1 MAQAAG
7 TTDTYR
13 IGSAGGNRED
23 LEDTIWDLFA
33 DETYCLSN
41 FPKLSASASYH
52 EWLLDTLASPTTNRM
67 IEGDEFSYSTVAAPT
82 RVGNYV
88 QTLSKQWKISRIQD
102 SVSKAGRKT
111 EMARQQM
118 KKMREWKNEAEY
130 AIVRNQAS
138 SAGGSS
144 TARSMASLE
153 SWIATNEILATTTA
167 SATTPGFS
175 SGTVAAPT
183 DGSTTGAFTESAFK
197 SALKAA
203 WEQGGDANTVLVGS
217 DRKNDIDGFAGIAT
231 RQVDVG
237 RSSVASIIGA
247 VDLYVSS
254 YGRHKIILHRHVRS
268 SVVLCLD
275 PEYWGIAFI
284 DRPFMETPA
293 KTGDANNRVI
303 LGDMT
308 LVSRNEK
315 ASAKVVACA

>member
-1 MAQAAG
+1 MAQATG

-13 IGSAGGNRED
+13 IGTAGGNRED

-33 DETYCLSN
+33 EETYCMTN
-41 FPKLSASASYH
+41 FPKVSANASYH
-52 EWLLDTLASPTTNRM
+52 EWLTDELVAPTTNRM
-67 IEGDEFSYSTVAAPT
+67 IEGDEFSYATVSAPT

-88 QTLSKQWKISRIQD
+88 QTISKQWKITRIQD

-118 KKMREWKNEAEY
+118 KKMREWKNDAEY
-130 AIVRNQAS
+130 ALVRNQAS

-144 TARSMASLE
+144 TARSLASIE
-153 SWIATNEILATTTA
+153 SWLATNEVLTTTTA

-183 DGSTTGAFTESAFK
+183 DGSTTAAMTEAAFR
-197 SALKAA
+197 SALQAA
-203 WEQGGDANTVLVGS
+203 WSAGGEASVVLTGATQKAVINS
-217 DRKNDIDGFAGIAT
+217 FSGIAN
-231 RQVDVG
+231 RQVDVA
-237 RSSVASIIGA
+237 RASKAPIIGS
-247 VDLYVSS
+247 VDIYVSD
-254 YGRHKIILHRHVRS
+254 YGVHKIMLHRFVRS
-268 SVVLCLD
+268 SVVLALD
-275 PEYWGIAFI
+275 PEYWAIAFI

-308 LVSRNEK
+308 LVCRNEK